1 MNRRIMSALI
11 IIALAVLVLI
21 FNRGSVTVNL
31 PFIQGSISGMKS
43 LVFLFFM
50 GLGVAIGLLLK

>member
-1 MNRRIMSALI
+1 MSALI